1 MNKKLVENFC
11 SLSVLN
17 ITNYIFPIII
27 IPFLTNK
34 LGSESYGRYAFSLS
48 IIHYFV
54 LIIQYGFDLS
64 ATRDIALQ
72 SEHYCRQKI
81 YSTVMFIK
89 LILNVVFMTFL
100 ILMVSIIPLMNV
112 DKMLYIYGLGIIVG
126 QTLCLFWFFQGIE
139 RMKFITIANFIIR
152 LIPLLLI
159 ILYIKDDADCKYVM
173 LFQSIGFMVGMLISL
188 LIIRFYFK
196 LKFVVPQK
204 QMVQVQ
210 LKNGWH
216 LFISTIGMNFY
227 RESNVAIL
235 GIFADF
241 ESVAMYAPAEKMIK
255 AVQSLTSPFVN
266 TLYPYFSRRF
276 LDNRKEKAL
285 NLYFEVG
292 RYYVYILAA
301 LVLAIILIAPYLGYL
316 LGESYTIAI
325 DNLRIMSFI
334 VVLGGMNYYYGII
347 GLVNRG
353 GASIFARGVWIAGLI
368 SIISCIVMVNI
379 FESYGASIS
388 MVLAELILY
397 IYIKKYGKLS

>member
-1 MNKKLVENFC
+1 MNKKIIENFG

-27 IPFLTNK
+27 IPFLTNR

-48 IIHYFV
+48 IIHYFI

-72 SEHYCRQKI
+72 SEHYCRQNI

-89 LILNVVFMTFL
+89 LIFNAVFITFL
-100 ILMVSIIPLMNV
+100 VLMVSIIPLMNS

-126 QTLCLFWFFQGIE
+126 QTLCPFWFFQGIE

-159 ILYIKDDADCKYVM
+159 ILYVKDSTDCKYVM
-173 LFQSIGFMVGMLISL
+173 LFQSIGFMTGMLISL
-188 LIIRFYFK
+188 LIIRLNFK
-196 LKFVVPQK
+196 LKFIVPQK
-204 QMVQVQ
+204 QMIQAQ

-235 GIFADF
+235 GIFVNF
-241 ESVAMYAPAEKMIK
+241 ESVSMYAPAEKMIK

-276 LDNRKEKAL
+276 LDNKKENAL
-285 NLYFEVG
+285 GLYFKVG
-292 RYYVYILAA
+292 RYYVCILAA
-301 LVLAIILIAPYLGYL
+301 LVFAIILIAPYLGCL

-353 GASIFARGVWIAGLI
+353 GASLFAKGVWIAGLI
-368 SIISCIVMVNI
+368 SVISCIVMVNI
-379 FESYGASIS
+379 IESYGASIS

-397 IYIKKYGKLS
+397 IYIKKYGKIS